1 MQHKPSLRLGTTV
14 GLVLILVLALL
25 DVGLAVLALTAPVTP
40 LTVLRVALILLNL
53 LVMGLVIHSLIC
65 LNHASY
71 TLDRN
76 RIEIRWGGHHEII
89 PMAQVER
96 IVPGTTLGQVSR
108 FKGLRWPGFW
118 SGQGRV
124 DNVGPVR
131 FFCSTPLERQLVI
144 QTAGL
149 AYAISPENS
158 DRFMSMFAAQRAMG
172 PSEEIRASSTHSGPE
187 DGNWT
192 ADTTARWLLG
202 AAGGLNLALYI
213 LVTAVW
219 NRLPAAIPLH
229 FAPDGMV
236 DRLGAPANLFIL
248 VGFGTAAWLLNGL
261 LGSFLYR
268 RPGER
273 TAAYLLWGASV
284 LVQLLLWGAL
294 LGLLRG

>member
-1 MQHKPSLRLGTTV
+1 M
-14 GLVLILVLALL
+14 
-25 DVGLAVLALTAPVTP
+25 
-40 LTVLRVALILLNL
+40 
-53 LVMGLVIHSLIC
+53 
-65 LNHASY
+65 
-71 TLDRN
+71 
-76 RIEIRWGGHHEII
+76 
-89 PMAQVER
+89 
-96 IVPGTTLGQVSR
+96 
-108 FKGLRWPGFW
+108 
-118 SGQGRV
+118 

-149 AYAISPENS
+149 AYAISPENC

-172 PSEEIRASSTHSGPE
+172 PSEDIRASSTHSGPE

-213 LVTAVW
+213 LVAAVW

-236 DRLGAPANLFIL
+236 DRLGAPANLFTL

-261 LGSFLYR
+261 LASFLYR

-284 LVQLLLWGAL
+284 AGATL
-294 LGLLRG
+294 AVGRSTGSVKRIICGWYSWVW